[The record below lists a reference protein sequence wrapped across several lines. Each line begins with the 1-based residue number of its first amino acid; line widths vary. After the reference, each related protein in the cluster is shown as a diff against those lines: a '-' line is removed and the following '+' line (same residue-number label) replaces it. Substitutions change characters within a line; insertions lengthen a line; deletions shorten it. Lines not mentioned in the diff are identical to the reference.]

1 MSRLMSMI
9 IHMERLTYHH
19 GDLKQALVSAGIKIL
34 KEESIGALTLRSAAR
49 AAGVSHSA
57 PYAHFPDKQSLLAAI
72 STRGFITLQ
81 ERLIATAHQ
90 FSAYPGDLVSETGWT
105 YTRFALEEPALFKLM
120 FSGILE
126 DEHSYPE
133 FMSAVRQTF
142 RHLVEVVETCQAAG
156 VLPPGSSE
164 ELAVAVWSLVHGFV
178 SLYLERQIPGQL
190 LNKYQLKQLLTQSL
204 KLISK

>member
-1 MSRLMSMI
+1 MKR
-9 IHMERLTYHH
+9 ENYHH
-19 GDLKQALVSAGIKIL
+19 GDLKQALIDAGIKIL
-34 KEESIGALTLRSAAR
+34 KEEGIGALTLRSAAR

-81 ERLIATAHQ
+81 ERLIATALQ
-90 FSAYPGDLVSETGWT
+90 YSNNPGDLVPETGWT

-133 FMSAVRQTF
+133 FMSAVKHTF
-142 RHLVEVVETCQAAG
+142 HHLVEVVEACQAAG

-178 SLYLERQIPGQL
+178 SLHLERQIPSQL
-190 LNKYQLKQLLTQSL
+190 LEKYQLKELLKRSL
-204 KLISK
+204 RITTR